1 MKNSFLKHI
10 RKLIVGPVS
19 LVVLLL
25 GLLALSGCDS
35 GDTSLSLSNG
45 VSTAASTP
53 AATEAAVSASVST
66 STPEIAAIASTEAPA
81 TAVIESYTSTPA
93 PEPTNTDTPPTAP
106 AETETP
112 AVIAPTATA
121 EAAATS
127 TPADATPTSLDEQP
141 ATPTSEAAA
150 APPTR
155 KPVTVNGR
163 TYDAYLQAATKKNQ
177 VYHYSCEFDSA
188 WVVLKTY
195 GFDVSV
201 DQQLQIVGLDTSVE
215 PYYKETPNG
224 VLIYG
229 GDITNLYSG
238 DYKTNFLARSTGSA
252 MRKVFE
258 RSGLTVTA
266 VNDKA
271 NLEAALLRGEL
282 IWIKTTVD
290 FKPGRPA
297 TWVMPD
303 GSTYQTVL
311 GNDHA
316 VVVIGFNSDVV
327 VIRDVLGPTSTNLQ
341 RKYEYEVPWSKFMA
355 SWASQSYD
363 GLAVAPP
370 AQGR

>member
-1 MKNSFLKHI
+1 MWGNMKGTFLKSI
-10 RKLIVGPVS
+10 RKLNIGAAS
-19 LVVLLL
+19 FVVLLL

-35 GDTSLSLSNG
+35 GDTSLS
-45 VSTAASTP
+45 VSKGAATAAAAAAAASASTP
-53 AATEAAVSASVST
+53 AATEAIVTT
-66 STPEIAAIASTEAPA
+66 STPQIAAIASTQPPA
-81 TAVIESYTSTPA
+81 TAIIQSDTSTPA
-93 PEPTNTDTPPTAP
+93 SEPTNTATSPATTPPT
-106 AETETP
+106 E
-112 AVIAPTATA
+112 TA
-121 EAAATS
+121 EAKPTS
-127 TPADATPTSLDEQP
+127 TSADATPTSLDEQA
-141 ATPTSEAAA
+141 ATHTSEAA

-155 KPVTVNGR
+155 EPVTVNGR

-195 GFDVSV
+195 GYDVSV
-201 DQQLQIVGLDTSVE
+201 DQQLQIVGLDASIE

-258 RSGLTVTA
+258 RYGLTVTA

-282 IWIKTTVD
+282 VWIKTTVD

-341 RKYEYEVPWSKFMA
+341 RKYEYEVPWSKFLA
-355 SWASQSYD
+355 SWGSQSYD

-370 AQGR
+370 TQGR